1 MERLST
7 LDASFLYMETPETP
21 MHVAGLG
28 IFAPPPAGA
37 DVFKDFHDHIAA
49 RLHLL
54 PFFERRLNAIP
65 ASVDNPVWI
74 HEANVDLDYHIRQ
87 MALPRPGSMEQLRT
101 LVARLHMI
109 LLDRSRPLWQYYVIE
124 GLEGGGFAVYVKMHH
139 SGIDGGAGMAALDII
154 FGASPEPVPVAPPP
168 AKNPA
173 PRSPRCWSL
182 SARPMRI
189 FGPSSAACWRR
200 CRTWARRSPMSGA
213 A

>member
-1 MERLST
+1 MDRLST

-37 DVFKDFHDHIAA
+37 DVFKSFHDHIAA

-54 PFFERRLNAIP
+54 PFFERKLNAIP

-87 MALPRPGSMEQLRT
+87 MALPRPGTMEQLRT

-124 GLEGGGFAVYVKMHH
+124 GLEGGGFAVYIKMHH
-139 SGIDGGAGMAALDII
+139 SGIDGGAA
-154 FGASPEPVPVAPPP
+154 
-168 AKNPA
+168 
-173 PRSPRCWSL
+173 
-182 SARPMRI
+182 
-189 FGPSSAACWRR
+189 SSAALLRAQVERDSSLRR
-200 CRTWARRSPMSGA
+200 QSGLDP
-213 A
+213 